1 MVVRSAVSL
10 AVRQTE
16 ELVLHPRRAAG
27 QLVAE
32 VGGVVSGV
40 AGTLVGVG
48 DAVVGRVLS
57 TLTSTDPTS
66 MDLAAPSHT
75 TADPARAVDPE
86 DLLDRPGPVPP
97 ELLEGAATPAPRPAP
112 PRARRTARKVG
123 EEIRTPS
130 GIPAAGPGLNP
141 STGETDLVQPGT
153 EPIMDPATTK
163 AVAAEARMMRR
174 AASREK

>member
-40 AGTLVGVG
+40 AGTMVGVG

-57 TLTSTDPTS
+57 TLISTEPAA
-66 MDLAAPSHT
+66 MDQV
-75 TADPARAVDPE
+75 RAVDPE
-86 DLLDRPGPVPP
+86 DLVERPGPVPP
-97 ELLEGAATPAPRPAP
+97 EVLEGAATPAPRPAP

-130 GIPAAGPGLNP
+130 GIPAAGPGVNP

-163 AVAAEARMMRR
+163 AVAAEARMMQR
-174 AASREK
+174 AASTDK

>member
-40 AGTLVGVG
+40 AGTMVGVG

-57 TLTSTDPTS
+57 TLIPTEPTA
-66 MDLAAPSHT
+66 MDLART
-75 TADPARAVDPE
+75 VDPE
-86 DLLDRPGPVPP
+86 DLVERPGPVPP
-97 ELLEGAATPAPRPAP
+97 EVLEGAATPAPRPAP

-130 GIPAAGPGLNP
+130 GIPAAGPGVNP

-163 AVAAEARMMRR
+163 AVAAEARMMQR
-174 AASREK
+174 AASTDK